1 MVLCDL
7 SVLVVNSSL
16 RNLRNLRIGSSRDR
30 VKLDGASG
38 FLSGGRSC
46 CPRLRS
52 YETMSITNELA
63 ALFSRDLAKLSKQTD
78 AFPTD
83 ELLWQTLPG
92 VINSAGNLA
101 LHIEGNLSEFVGR
114 QLGGLPYQ
122 RNRDLEFSSKAGTR
136 AELSTRLAKLRESIP
151 AVIEDLKADELEQ
164 EYPQV
169 VLDRPMSTG
178 EFLIHLYGHLNWHLG
193 QVDYLRRL
201 LTPQA

>member
-1 MVLCDL
+1 
-7 SVLVVNSSL
+7 
-16 RNLRNLRIGSSRDR
+16 
-30 VKLDGASG
+30 
-38 FLSGGRSC
+38 
-46 CPRLRS
+46 
-52 YETMSITNELA
+52 MSITNELA
-63 ALFSRDLAKLSKQTD
+63 ALYSRDLAKLSKQIES
-78 AFPTD
+78 FPND

-122 RNRDLEFSSKAGTR
+122 RNRDLEFSSKSGSR
-136 AELSTRLAKLRESIP
+136 AELSTRLAKLREYTLG
-151 AVIEDLKADELEQ
+151 VIEALNADELEK

-201 LTPQA
+201 LTP

>member
-1 MVLCDL
+1 
-7 SVLVVNSSL
+7 
-16 RNLRNLRIGSSRDR
+16 
-30 VKLDGASG
+30 
-38 FLSGGRSC
+38 
-46 CPRLRS
+46 
-52 YETMSITNELA
+52 MSITNELA
-63 ALFSRDLAKLSKQTD
+63 ALFRRDLAKFAKQIES
-78 AFPTD
+78 FPTD

-122 RNRDLEFSSKAGTR
+122 RNRDLEFSSKSGSR
-136 AELSTRLAKLRESIP
+136 ADLSARLTKLSESIP
-151 AVIEDLKADELEQ
+151 AVIEALNPDQLEK

-201 LTPQA
+201 LTQRA

>member
-1 MVLCDL
+1 
-7 SVLVVNSSL
+7 
-16 RNLRNLRIGSSRDR
+16 
-30 VKLDGASG
+30 
-38 FLSGGRSC
+38 
-46 CPRLRS
+46 
-52 YETMSITNELA
+52 MSITNELA
-63 ALFSRDLAKLSKQTD
+63 ALFNRDLAKLSKQTE

-122 RNRDLEFSSKAGTR
+122 RNRELEFSSKSGSR

-151 AVIEDLKADELEQ
+151 AVIEALNPDQLEK

-169 VLDRPMSTG
+169 VLDRPTSTG
-178 EFLIHLYGHLNWHLG
+178 EFLIHSM
-193 QVDYLRRL
+193 DI
-201 LTPQA
+201 